1 MHRFTVTAAPVSVS
15 VLHCPPPCSGH
26 HPQVTVVPNSESERD
41 GRNRHVGECQ
51 FPVPSQHSQ
60 GSLSLARHSYEYHLA
75 LRSGLT
81 PPAVL
86 LKLLRV
92 RPQHSELSRGRVPER
107 LCPCLP
113 TVLVGRCTGRPV
125 THRCALLGCLNR
137 QGRRLSESCQLDPAR
152 LPGPSESRSASN
164 WNVGFWGSVTGG
176 RSERRRCPPARGAR

>member
-15 VLHCPPPCSGH
+15 ALHCPPPCSGH

-60 GSLSLARHSYEYHLA
+60 GSLSLARHSYEYHLT

-92 RPQHSELSRGRVPER
+92 RPQHSELSRPDSEVEFPNDCARACL
-107 LCPCLP
+107 LCWWD
-113 TVLVGRCTGRPV
+113 G
-125 THRCALLGCLNR
+125 AL
-137 QGRRLSESCQLDPAR
+137 A
-152 LPGPSESRSASN
+152 GPSLTDVHSWAVSTVKVGGYPSHAS
-164 WNVGFWGSVTGG
+164 
-176 RSERRRCPPARGAR
+176 

>member
-60 GSLSLARHSYEYHLA
+60 GSLSLARHSYEYHLT

-81 PPAVL
+81 PRAVL

-92 RPQHSELSRGRVPER
+92 RPQHSELS
-107 LCPCLP
+107 LP
-113 TVLVGRCTGRPV
+113 DLEV
-125 THRCALLGCLNR
+125 
-137 QGRRLSESCQLDPAR
+137 
-152 LPGPSESRSASN
+152 
-164 WNVGFWGSVTGG
+164 
-176 RSERRRCPPARGAR
+176 

>member
-60 GSLSLARHSYEYHLA
+60 GSLSLARHSYEYHLT

-92 RPQHSELSRGRVPER
+92 RPQHSELSRPDSEVEFPNDCARACL
-107 LCPCLP
+107 LCWWD
-113 TVLVGRCTGRPV
+113 G
-125 THRCALLGCLNR
+125 AL
-137 QGRRLSESCQLDPAR
+137 A
-152 LPGPSESRSASN
+152 GPSLTDVHSWAVSTVKVGGYPSHAS
-164 WNVGFWGSVTGG
+164 
-176 RSERRRCPPARGAR
+176 